1 VKEDPLKPQAPS
13 EHPPE
18 DCLDSWKEIADYL
31 GRQVRTVQR
40 WEKSEGMPVDRHFHG
55 KAGTVKAY
63 KSEIDAWLQQRHAL
77 GRDPS
82 EDLET
87 EAPFS
92 ETKPENLALSP
103 ALATRRLIQYVGVA
117 AFILGIAVVVGLVRM
132 SARQPRGLPGQKPG
146 RIILAVKP
154 FQNFGRNLDEEA
166 ITQGFTEEM
175 LSRLDLLHPERLGV
189 LKLPASYADISPDQ
203 ISSKFNVD
211 YILEGAVRM
220 DGQKFAITARLI
232 EAKDGTH
239 VWGNSYEGDLQES
252 IAMQNKVAFAVALEV
267 LDNLPHEEPPATRV
281 NRDAEVA
288 YLQGRFFWYKRTSDS
303 LSKAVE
309 LFQKS
314 IQIDPNYAL
323 AYSGLADSY
332 SLLGTVPNSV
342 FPPTEAFPKAEDA
355 ARRALKLDESLAE
368 AHVVLGYSNLVYEW
382 NFQEANREFQ
392 RALQLQP
399 KNANA
404 HHFYAYYLTAT
415 GQLERATEE
424 AETALQLDPVSPIF
438 STSIGETYYQRR
450 LYDRA
455 IEQHRAALVLD
466 QAYLPALVNLGRAY
480 AQKGM
485 HQEARDAFQKILTYV
500 PEDPAVLS
508 LLAHDYAVSGEKDAA
523 RKVLAKLQGLAKKRY
538 VPSLYIAVVYA
549 GLGEDDQA
557 FFWLEKAY
565 EERCDYL
572 VYLPSEPLGDALRG
586 DPRYAELIHQLG
598 LETANLKPQ

>member
-1 VKEDPLKPQAPS
+1 
-13 EHPPE
+13 PPE

-40 WEKSEGMPVDRHFHG
+40 WEKSEGMPIDRHFHG

-77 GRDPS
+77 GKDPK
-82 EDLET
+82 EDPKEDSDSDPGPAAAEGELRKT
-87 EAPFS
+87 SAPPFS
-92 ETKPENLALSP
+92 AQ
-103 ALATRRLIQYVGVA
+103 RRHLRYIA
-117 AFILGIAVVVGLVRM
+117 AFILGIAVAIGLVFLSGREL
-132 SARQPRGLPGQKPG
+132 RGAFSRKPG

-154 FQNFGRNLDEEA
+154 FQGLGGNPDEEA

-203 ISSKFNVD
+203 ISSKFKAD
-211 YILEGAVRM
+211 YILEGSVRM
-220 DGQKFAITARLI
+220 DGQKFAITARLM

-267 LDNLPHEEPPATRV
+267 LDNLPHPEPPAVHV

-288 YLQGRFFWYKRTSDS
+288 YLQGRYFWDKRTAES
-303 LSKAVE
+303 LSKAVD
-309 LFQKS
+309 LFRKS
-314 IQIDPNYAL
+314 IQIDPGYAP

-332 SLLGTVPNSV
+332 SLLGTVPNNV
-342 FPPTEAFPKAEDA
+342 IPPAEAFPKAEDA
-355 ARRALKLDESLAE
+355 ARRALQLDESLAE

-382 NFQEANREFQ
+382 KFQDANREFQ

-415 GQLERATEE
+415 GQLEKATEE
-424 AETALQLDPVSPIF
+424 AETALNLDPVSPIL
-438 STSIGETYYQRR
+438 STAVGETLYQRR

-455 IEQHRAALVLD
+455 IGQNRAALMLD
-466 QAYLPALVNLGRAY
+466 QAYLPALVNLGRAF

-485 HQEARDAFQKILTYV
+485 HQQARDAFQKILTFV

-508 LLAHDYAVSGEKDAA
+508 LLANDYAVSGDKAAA
-523 RKVLAKLQGLAKKRY
+523 RKVLIQLQNLAKKRY
-538 VPSLYIAVVYA
+538 VPSLYIAVVHA
-549 GLGEDDQA
+549 GLGENDQA
-557 FFWLEKAY
+557 FQWLEKAY
-565 EERCDYL
+565 QERCDYL
-572 VYLPSEPLGDALRG
+572 VYLPSEPLGDTLRS
-586 DPRYAELIHQLG
+586 DPRYAELIHRLG
-598 LETANLKPQ
+598 LQTPPAQMQ

>member
-1 VKEDPLKPQAPS
+1 
-13 EHPPE
+13 
-18 DCLDSWKEIADYL
+18 
-31 GRQVRTVQR
+31 
-40 WEKSEGMPVDRHFHG
+40 
-55 KAGTVKAY
+55 
-63 KSEIDAWLQQRHAL
+63 
-77 GRDPS
+77 
-82 EDLET
+82 
-87 EAPFS
+87 
-92 ETKPENLALSP
+92 
-103 ALATRRLIQYVGVA
+103 
-117 AFILGIAVVVGLVRM
+117 
-132 SARQPRGLPGQKPG
+132 
-146 RIILAVKP
+146 
-154 FQNFGRNLDEEA
+154 
-166 ITQGFTEEM
+166 
-175 LSRLDLLHPERLGV
+175 
-189 LKLPASYADISPDQ
+189 
-203 ISSKFNVD
+203 
-211 YILEGAVRM
+211 
-220 DGQKFAITARLI
+220 
-232 EAKDGTH
+232 
-239 VWGNSYEGDLQES
+239 
-252 IAMQNKVAFAVALEV
+252 
-267 LDNLPHEEPPATRV
+267 V

-309 LFQKS
+309 LFRKS

-332 SLLGTVPNSV
+332 SLLGTVPNNV

-485 HQEARDAFQKILTYV
+485 HQEARDAFQKILMYV

-523 RKVLAKLQGLAKKRY
+523 RKVLVKLQGLAKKRY

-549 GLGEDDQA
+549 GLGENDQA
-557 FFWLEKAY
+557 FLWLEKAY

-572 VYLPSEPLGDALRG
+572 VYLPSEPLGDVLRG
-586 DPRYAELIHQLG
+586 DPRYGELIHQLG

>member
-1 VKEDPLKPQAPS
+1 VREDPPKPQAPN
-13 EHPPE
+13 ERPPE

-31 GRQVRTVQR
+31 ARQVRTVQR
-40 WEKSEGMPVDRHFHG
+40 WEKAEGLPVHRHLHD

-63 KSEIDAWLQQRHAL
+63 KSEIDGWLQLRHAL
-77 GRDPS
+77 GNDPNDDL
-82 EDLET
+82 ENDTLVLET
-87 EAPFS
+87 EPKTLS
-92 ETKPENLALSP
+92 TSPPPTK
-103 ALATRRLIQYVGVA
+103 RRLIHYIYAA
-117 AFILGIAVVVGLVRM
+117 AFILGIAVVVGLVQM
-132 SARQPRGLPGQKPG
+132 SARQARGLLSKKPG

-154 FQNFGRNLDEEA
+154 FQNFGRNLDEVA

-189 LKLPASYADISPDQ
+189 LKLPVSYADISPDQ
-203 ISSKFNVD
+203 ISSKFNAD

-232 EAKDGTH
+232 ESKDGTH
-239 VWGNSYEGDLQES
+239 VWEYSYEGDLQES

-267 LDNLPHEEPPATRV
+267 LDKLPQGLPQGSPHEEPPAARV

-288 YLQGRFFWYKRTSDS
+288 YLQGRFFWDKRTGES

-314 IQIDPNYAL
+314 IQIDPNYAP

-332 SLLGTVPNSV
+332 SLLGTVPNSI
-342 FPPTEAFPKAEDA
+342 FPPTEAFPKAEAA
-355 ARRALKLDESLAE
+355 ARRALNLDESLAE

-404 HHFYAYYLTAT
+404 HHFYGYYLIAT
-415 GQLERATEE
+415 GQLEKATEE
-424 AETALQLDPVSPIF
+424 AETALQLNPVSPIL
-438 STSIGETYYQRR
+438 STSVGESYYQRR

-455 IEQHRAALVLD
+455 IEQHRAALGLD

-485 HQEARDAFQKILTYV
+485 HLEARNAFQKILTYV

-508 LLAHDYAVSGEKDAA
+508 LLANDFAVSGEKDAA
-523 RKVLAKLQGLAKKRY
+523 RKVLVKLQGLATKRY

-549 GLGEDDQA
+549 GLGEKDQA
-557 FFWLEKAY
+557 FLWLEKAY

-572 VYLPSEPLGDALRG
+572 VYLRSEPLGDALRN
-586 DPRYAELIHQLG
+586 DPRYAELIHRLG
-598 LETANLKPQ
+598 L